1 MGGELELEKLQFV
14 TLNIYKITNPKSMLG
29 NTSQLGGFLATF
41 KIQKDMDDENQ
52 SWLKLD

>member
-1 MGGELELEKLQFV
+1 MRGELELEKLQFV
-14 TLNIYKITNPKSMLG
+14 TLNIYKITNLKSMLG